1 MTAPQ
6 EPSTTGQRET
16 PSSAAAAADPQDRCG
31 GYLRDLEVRGTT
43 IATRRSYASDLQQL
57 LEWLA
62 QRDLTVD
69 DLGRREVRAYSA
81 ALGRRGYAPAT
92 LARKLST
99 LRGLARYL
107 TEHGVLTADPTHSL
121 PGPRRRRRLPR
132 VLSVSDVEALLVAA
146 GGTDPFSLRDRVAFE
161 LLYGCG
167 LRSMELVDLRLG
179 DVDTAQAQLR
189 VHGKG
194 GKTRMIPLGEEAAT
208 ALQRYLERGR
218 GELLARGRSA
228 DARDR
233 RSASAAHAALS
244 STSAHED
251 HLVLSR
257 RGRPLLT
264 SDIRRLV
271 VNYCRRAGIDAAS
284 PHMLRHAYATHML
297 ERGADLRA
305 IQELLGHASV
315 STTQVYTHVSGAHLR
330 RTYDLHHPRA

>member
-6 EPSTTGQRET
+6 EPSTTAQRET
-16 PSSAAAAADPQDRCG
+16 PPDAAVAADPQGRCA
-31 GYLRDLEVRGTT
+31 GYMRDLEVRGTSR
-43 IATRRSYASDLQQL
+43 ATRRSYGSDLQQL

-62 QRDLTVD
+62 GEDLTVD
-69 DLGRREVRAYSA
+69 DLGRRVVRAYSA
-81 ALGRRGYAPAT
+81 ALGKRGYAPAT

-107 TEHGVLTADPTHSL
+107 TERGVLAADPTRSL

-132 VLSVSDVEALLVAA
+132 VLSVPDVEALLLAA
-146 GGTDPFSLRDRVAFE
+146 GGTDPFSLRDRVVFE

-179 DVDTAQAQLR
+179 DVDIIQAQLR
-189 VHGKG
+189 VRGKG
-194 GKTRMIPLGEEAAT
+194 GKTRIMPLGEEASA
-208 ALQRYLERGR
+208 ALRRYLERGR
-218 GELLARGRSA
+218 EELLAPSRSGGVGATSLSTAGRSSVSV
-228 DARDR
+228 R
-233 RSASAAHAALS
+233 
-244 STSAHED
+244 EEY
-251 HLVLSR
+251 LVLSR

-271 VNYCRRAGIDAAS
+271 VNYCRRAGIDTAS

-315 STTQVYTHVSGAHLR
+315 ATTQVYTHVSGAHLR